1 MSWYQLGANP
11 WQFRRIIS
19 VDNTA
24 GTPGAAIDVTHVLQP
39 DDDEFWNNVQSSGQD
54 VRVCDTDGRTLL
66 TYDLDSFSTSTRSGT
81 IEVDNWNPPGVKM
94 SALYVYFGNGSAST
108 AVSSFSPSSPKTGYL
123 EIGRPTARIFR
134 VRPERAGDTK
144 ARSQFVKGAHES
156 VYVDFDF
163 SAVLE
168 RAMVPG
174 RGRMVWEEIAY
185 ISSTTVEAAGVDQ
198 AAMHVAAND
207 RIVDFG
213 RVRVWVTG
221 GSSGTTYTVVCKIV
235 TARPG
240 QTPSGRTL
248 EARARL
254 YVQNVTE

>member
-11 WQFRRIIS
+11 WQFRRVIS

-24 GTPGAAIDVTHVLQP
+24 GTPGAPIDVTHTLLP
-39 DDDEFWNNVQSSGQD
+39 DDDEFWNNVQSAGQD
-54 VRVCDTDGRTLL
+54 IRVCDSDGRTLQ

-81 IEVDNWNPPGVKM
+81 IEVDNWTPPGVKM
-94 SALYVYFGNGSAST
+94 SALYLYFGNSSAST
-108 AVSSFSPSSPKTGYL
+108 AATTFSPSSAKSGYIEL
-123 EIGRPTARIFR
+123 GRPNARTFR
-134 VRPERAGDTK
+134 VRPERPGDAK
-144 ARSQFVKGAHES
+144 ARSQFVKGANES

-163 SAVLE
+163 SAMLE
-168 RAMVPG
+168 RAIVPG
-174 RGRMVWEEIAY
+174 RGRMLWEEISY

-198 AAMHVAAND
+198 AAMHVATND
-207 RIVDFG
+207 RICDGG

-221 GSSGTTYTVVCKIV
+221 GTSGTTYTVVCKIV

-240 QTPSGRTL
+240 GSPSGRTL

>member
-11 WQFRRIIS
+11 WNHRRVLT
-19 VDNTA
+19 VDATTA
-24 GTPGAAIDVTHVLQP
+24 GPGTTIDITHVLQP
-39 DDDEFWNNVQSSGQD
+39 DDDEFWTNVQSAGQD
-54 VRVCDTDGRTLL
+54 IRVCDTDGRTLL
-66 TYDLDSFSTSTRSGT
+66 TYDLDSFSTLTRSGT
-81 IEVDNWNPPGVKM
+81 IEVDNWTFAAAKVC
-94 SALYVYFGNGSAST
+94 ALYLYFGNSSAST
-108 AVSSFSPSSPKTGYL
+108 AVSAFSPSSPKTGYL

-144 ARSQFVKGAHES
+144 ARSQFVKGANES

-221 GSSGTTYTVVCKIV
+221 GTSGTTYTVVCKIV